1 MEALLVEWI
10 SFLELVEGLSPRST
24 LAYRRAVE
32 RFIADAAVSRPEE
45 IDRAAIERHAK
56 RLSIAGNGESTRGRA
71 LQAIR
76 GFCKHLLAHGKLESN
91 PAVGIRAPRDYRRE
105 RSILTLA
112 EVKELIRARHGQNR
126 IERSFLQFRDR
137 IIWEVAYS
145 LALRA
150 SEIGRLRAVDVA
162 WNAEAGLY
170 TVLLSRAKHS
180 QGDERLPLPPA
191 ASRNLSAYLSI
202 LPDFAGR
209 SPYLFPAHRRATPL
223 GSRRIHAMFRR
234 AIRERK
240 IDPRGRRLSPHS
252 LRHSRATHLLEAGWD
267 IRAVQTML
275 RHRSIQTTA
284 TYLHTSEAKLIRYLK
299 RQDPIDVK
307 VRSRLPLGGAME
319 QLLEKLGGSPGQ
331 LPKAAGRS
339 RG

>member
-1 MEALLVEWI
+1 MIELVAGWI
-10 SFLELVEGLSPRST
+10 SYLELVEGLSPRST
-24 LAYRRAVE
+24 LVYRRAVE
-32 RFIADAAVSRPEE
+32 RFLSDAEILRPEA

-71 LQAIR
+71 IQAIR
-76 GFCKHLLAHGKLESN
+76 GFCKYLVAHGELPSN
-91 PAVGIRAPRDYRRE
+91 PALEIRAPRSYRRE
-105 RSILTLA
+105 RAVLTVG
-112 EVKELIRARHGQNR
+112 EVKELLRGRHGSNR
-126 IERSFLQFRDR
+126 IERNFLEFRDR
-137 IIWEVAYS
+137 VLWEVAYS

-150 SEIGRLRAVDVA
+150 SEIGRLRVMDVA
-162 WNAEAGLY
+162 WNAEAGLH
-170 TVLLSRAKHS
+170 TVLVSRGKHS
-180 QGDERLPLPPA
+180 QGDERLPLPVA
-191 ASRNLSAYLSI
+191 ASRNLSAYLAV

-223 GSRRIHAMFRR
+223 GSRQIHAMFRR
-234 AIRERK
+234 MLRERK
-240 IDPRGRRLSPHS
+240 IEPRGRRLSPHT

-299 RQDPIDVK
+299 RQDPIDGK